1 MPRVHGLCPQGGHL
15 RVGPVLRP
23 HPPSPL
29 RVAPVTPPQLP
40 QASPLPAVSPPHR
53 PCCSKSDD
61 FSTFGSIFLEKGFE
75 REVRTSEQPQEGG
88 APRSGS
94 RGQGQPTPP
103 EGLLGEDAGESFQL
117 PFQLSHSSWWGRE
130 STRPVGVSAGL
141 AALPAVSREWF
152 ACWGLGG
159 FAPCMPGL
167 S

>member
-1 MPRVHGLCPQGGHL
+1 MPRVHVLCPQGGHL
-15 RVGPVLRP
+15 RVGPVLHL

-88 APRSGS
+88 DPRSGG
-94 RGQGQPTPP
+94 RGQGQPTSP

-117 PFQLSHSSWWGRE
+117 PPGWGRE
-130 STRPVGVSAGL
+130 SIRPVGVSVGL
-141 AALPAVSREWF
+141 TALPAMSREWF
-152 ACWGLGG
+152 AYWGLGG
-159 FAPCMPGL
+159 FAPYMPDL